1 MGKEPMNCRAVRASQ
16 RTSARSISSQ
26 SLLESPKLRR
36 RAIGQKY
43 LLPHNVLPVVII
55 CPTVVAVAQCPPADV
70 ADCAGN
76 RASFP
81 AADDFSLKMVI
92 RHKSR
97 PSFRTVASLLITKT
111 EHSNGCA
118 PLSTRVIRY
127 QLSCPVFQF
136 FNQFIISRQD
146 VQKCFQRLKAGSIF
160 SIGSRGILPK
170 RRKVPGH

>member
-1 MGKEPMNCRAVRASQ
+1 MVVFLRPLCPTFIAE
-16 RTSARSISSQ
+16 
-26 SLLESPKLRR
+26 LLESPKLRR

-97 PSFRTVASLLITKT
+97 PSFRTVASLLLTKT

-146 VQKCFQRLKAGSIF
+146 VQKCFQGFKAI
-160 SIGSRGILPK
+160 GILAICFLL
-170 RRKVPGH
+170 KV